1 MPASLRGDIGQTAR
15 KSKRL
20 GALALVLAVL
30 GCAGADRG
38 INPALAPGARNDGY
52 GLDEVNASG
61 GRSDVLIFVAFS
73 GGGKRS
79 AAFAHGALRGMRE
92 VPVHLGG
99 PPSNLLAE
107 IDQIAGVSGGSFTAA
122 HYALYGERSFQT
134 FPGEFLH
141 RDIAAYVWGT
151 YLLPW
156 QWGWLVDPA
165 VGTNDRMTEVYDALM
180 FRGATFRDLVARRR
194 PRLSINATDLA
205 SGSAFPFLPHAFD
218 VICSDLAQFSV
229 ARAVAASNGFPLLF
243 TPITLAN
250 HRGPDCTAP
259 LPVNL
264 SVMPMLAEYN
274 RRRLLEIVGRMADRD
289 RTPWI
294 HLLDGGIS
302 DNLALRVT
310 LNFAILGGVDVPD
323 FAARIRMVRRVLMI
337 SVDGQSA
344 TDPALSR
351 QRMVN
356 GLVQI
361 FDAVSGGQIDNY
373 NLETLAVTAAEVNRM
388 VDRQRENRCGHAP
401 VIDGW
406 PCDDVGGLLVHVS
419 LADHP
424 DAVLRD
430 RLRRI
435 PTGLTLPRD
444 DVDLLVAAGE
454 TVIRGNRELAA
465 FLAGDPATAAARRAR
480 GRR

>member
-1 MPASLRGDIGQTAR
+1 M
-15 KSKRL
+15 
-20 GALALVLAVL
+20 LALLLALL
-30 GCAGADRG
+30 GCADPDRG
-38 INPALAPGARNDGY
+38 INPPLSPGARNHGY

-79 AAFAHGALRGMRE
+79 AAFSHGALRGMRQ
-92 VPVHLGG
+92 VPVDLGG
-99 PPSNLLAE
+99 PPSTLLAE

-122 HYALYGERSFQT
+122 HFALYGERSFET
-134 FPGEFLH
+134 FPQEFLH
-141 RDIAAYVWGT
+141 RDIAAFVWGT

-156 QWGWLVDPA
+156 QWGWLWDPA
-165 VGTNDRMTEVYDALM
+165 VGTNDRMTEVYDSLM
-180 FRGATFRDLVARRR
+180 FRGATFRDLVARR

-218 VICSDLAQFSV
+218 VICSDLSKFSV

-250 HRGPDCTAP
+250 HRGPDCGAP

-274 RRRLLEIVGRMADRD
+274 RRRLLDVVGRMADRD

-294 HLLDGGIS
+294 HLMDGGIS

-310 LNFAILGGVDVPD
+310 LNFAILGGIDTPD
-323 FAARIRMVRRVLMI
+323 FAERIRGVRRVLMI

-373 NLETLAVTAAEVNRM
+373 NLETLAVTAAEVDRM
-388 VDRQRENRCGHAP
+388 VGRQRENRCGHAP

-406 PCDDVGGLLVHVS
+406 PCDDVAGMLVHVS

-424 DAVLRD
+424 DPAIRD

-435 PTGLTLPRD
+435 PTGLTLPD
-444 DVDLLVAAGE
+444 EDVDLLVAAGE
-454 TVIRGNRELAA
+454 TVIRNNRAIA
-465 FLAGDPATAAARRAR
+465 GFLAGPTPTPVPARATRSARR
-480 GRR
+480 